1 MQNRLFLLASKLGNI
16 FFYTR
21 QWLIKYN
28 HTQDFNVQNDRTKK
42 LKKCNVR
49 IFLGIRNSIFEIL
62 GICRRAPP
70 SCPRKVDVNYSKL
83 LSIL

>member
-42 LKKCNVR
+42 LKKSNVR
-49 IFLGIRNSIFEIL
+49 IFF
-62 GICRRAPP
+62 
-70 SCPRKVDVNYSKL
+70 NYRV
-83 LSIL
+83 